1 MVVHGFA
8 ETTDAMA
15 DQRSA
20 TKQVAVALAVVR
32 DTTGRLLIG
41 RRAEQ
46 LHQGGL
52 LEFPGGKIEPAELP
66 EKAMVR
72 ELREETGLAADVYRP
87 LITVPHLYPAEFG
100 QPALQVTL
108 HVYLVSDWSIGES
121 LADGWSWVDLQ
132 SLQVKNFPAANK
144 SIFHALKL
152 PDSMMITDH
161 LQGSVKGRL
170 AVINSAIARGARLV
184 CLRDPDLSN
193 AAYQQVAAE
202 LLGELKGQNCQVV
215 VNCDPALAVV
225 ADADGLHLNSTRLA
239 AAQCRP
245 VADDRWLSASCH
257 SQLELA
263 QAQVLG
269 VDFVTL
275 SPVLPTRSHPG
286 AATLG
291 WSTFRQLV
299 GQTNLPTY
307 ALGGL
312 GWDDL
317 AIAQQNGAQGVAGI
331 SLFH

>member
-1 MVVHGFA
+1 
-8 ETTDAMA
+8 MA

-20 TKQVAVALAVVR
+20 AKQVAVALAVVR

-41 RRAEQ
+41 RRADQ

-52 LEFPGGKIEPAELP
+52 LEFPGGKIESGESSAE
-66 EKAMVR
+66 AMVR
-72 ELREETGLAADVYRP
+72 ELQEETGLTAQVYRP
-87 LITVPHLYPAEFG
+87 LITVPHLYPAG
-100 QPALQVTL
+100 ADQPALQVTL
-108 HVYLVSDWSIGES
+108 HVYLVSLWLNGES
-121 LADGWSWVDLQ
+121 SAVAPGWSWVDLNC
-132 SLQVKNFPAANK
+132 LQLADFPAANK

-152 PDSMMITDH
+152 PESMMITDH
-161 LQGSVKGRL
+161 LQGSVKARL

-202 LLGELKGQNCQVV
+202 LLGVLKEQNCQVM
-215 VNCDPALAVV
+215 VNCDPSLAVV
-225 ADADGLHLNSTRLA
+225 ADADGLHLNSKRLA

-257 SQLELA
+257 SQLELVQA
-263 QAQVLG
+263 QALG

-291 WSTFRQLV
+291 WPTFSELV

-312 GWDDL
+312 GWHDL
-317 AIAQQNGAQGVAGI
+317 ALARQMGGQGIAGI
-331 SLFH
+331 SLFR